1 MESHELLSA
10 IFNLQIEATKVALI
24 QLGSLSATVTQ
35 AEAWRIYTRRKVER
49 WEKKGALIAQPR
61 TGPNAAK
68 EYKREDLIRL
78 SILGEGNIK
87 RLPVS
92 R

>member
-1 MESHELLSA
+1 MEQHKLLSA

-24 QLGSLSATVTQ
+24 QLGSISATITQ
-35 AEAWRIYTRRKVER
+35 AEAWRIYKRRKVER
-49 WEKKGALIAQPR
+49 WEKQGLLIAEPR
-61 TGPNAAK
+61 TGPGTSK